1 MESKKRSKTMRVAGG
16 MLAASLVMTCL
27 ISGTM
32 AKYTSTASG
41 SDTARVAKWSIK
53 VNEQEIATNTS
64 QGITFDLFETIGDD
78 WDGGVNDDANVVNG
92 VNGENIIAPGTGGV
106 FEVNVENDSEVTAHI
121 DVDLNESKTNN
132 IPIVYSLDGTNYFTL
147 DQLNNFGVV
156 DGGLKDGV
164 ELKAGDSH
172 AFDIYWA
179 WAFDDAAAVNN
190 LGLGSNPSSDNH
202 DTDLGILAQTAG
214 SEPKITIV
222 ANVIA
227 TQVD

>member
-78 WDGGVNDDANVVNG
+78 WDGLGDGAIVVNG
-92 VNGENIIAPGTGGV
+92 VDGEKNIAPGRGGV
-106 FEVNVENDSEVTAHI
+106 FEVNVENESEVTAHI

-132 IPIVYSLDGTNYFTL
+132 IPIVYSLDGTNYYTL

-164 ELKAGDSH
+164 ELKAGESQ

-179 WAFDDAAAVNN
+179 WAFDDDAVYD

-202 DTDLGILAQTAG
+202 DTDLGILAQTDG
-214 SEPKITIV
+214 SEPKITIE